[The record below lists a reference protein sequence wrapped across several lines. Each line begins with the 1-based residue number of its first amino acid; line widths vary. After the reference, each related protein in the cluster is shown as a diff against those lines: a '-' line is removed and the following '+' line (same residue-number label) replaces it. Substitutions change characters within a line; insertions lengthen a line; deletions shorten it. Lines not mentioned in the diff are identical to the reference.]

1 MADET
6 PVVGQVITDIDR
18 AIDLAQKIADAPA
31 VVLLVFG
38 FIGMTWLWIKQCKI
52 TRKQAKRIGYLRE
65 EYIIVSM
72 EAKVDSDILKARLKK
87 FDED

>member
-38 FIGMTWLWIKQCKI
+38 FIGMTWLWFKQTKI
-52 TRKQAKRIGYLRE
+52 TRKQAKRIGFIRE
-65 EYIIVSM
+65 EYIIVSQ
-72 EAKVDSDILKARLKK
+72 EAQVDPDVLRARLKA
-87 FDED
+87 FDE